1 LHPRIPQK
9 SNATITFFEGKG
21 AHGLPQEVSIHEG
34 LQTFA
39 GPTKAAMSSSIFFP
53 LPPNSDNNRCT
64 ESRSN
69 AAAALG
75 ESDAISRA
83 SM

>member
-39 GPTKAAMSSSIFFP
+39 GPTKQAFF
-53 LPPNSDNNRCT
+53 
-64 ESRSN
+64 
-69 AAAALG
+69 
-75 ESDAISRA
+75 
-83 SM
+83 

>member
-39 GPTKAAMSSSIFFP
+39 GPTKWSAHAFQI
-53 LPPNSDNNRCT
+53 
-64 ESRSN
+64 RSTWRVIR
-69 AAAALG
+69 
-75 ESDAISRA
+75 EK
-83 SM
+83 

>member
-39 GPTKAAMSSSIFFP
+39 GPTKTLQTQSQRQTNIRYKTAS
-53 LPPNSDNNRCT
+53 L
-64 ESRSN
+64 
-69 AAAALG
+69 
-75 ESDAISRA
+75 ISRTA
-83 SM
+83 TPA